1 MSLCCDKSC
10 VPCAIKIQNYARQ
23 TEVEEVHTLPEMI
36 TTEARSLFF
45 LFYFIG
51 FDISI
56 VNCPNLQI
64 LESLTQN
71 SSSITE
77 MSGWSTHG
85 CPLEVKGNISLHMW
99 IRVSGYPCRYKILN
113 FPSNNSVSALS
124 VINMWRVQLQKVY
137 PWCFFKHSVFFSQE
151 KRQIQPFPRGKGKK
165 NSAHEN
171 VWCRYVVSVYSVPW
185 QYAILWKIQ

>member
-1 MSLCCDKSC
+1 MVRINSKNS
-10 VPCAIKIQNYARQ
+10 K
-23 TEVEEVHTLPEMI
+23 
-36 TTEARSLFF
+36 LFVF
-45 LFYFIG
+45 FNLNLVWWAPFI
-51 FDISI
+51 D
-56 VNCPNLQI
+56 PKLQ
-64 LESLTQN
+64 LN
-71 SSSITE
+71 HG